1 MKVGISTHIFAL
13 RELNR
18 PLLKDIADAGFKF
31 VELWCSREHLGYHK
45 PGRVKEVLGSL
56 RDNGLELSSLHAP
69 FYFSVQEARARR
81 FLTLSSPD
89 PSVREAALQEIQL
102 LIDGLQA
109 VGSVPMVLHTGL
121 TASEDDPRLEETLL
135 EGVSKLLPLCRR
147 AGLLIA
153 LENGPGPKAGCA
165 KIMELARAFDEKDVG
180 ICLDTGHSN
189 IVGSLL
195 NDLSLSAPRLLSIHV
210 HDNDGREDQHRP
222 PFSGSI
228 PWGEFMSTL
237 RKMEY
242 RGPFIMETAGDLQ
255 PHLSLQETVR
265 SMAKLGFRWPGPTRL
280 STPMGEM

>member
-1 MKVGISTHIFAL
+1 MKVAISTHIFAL
-13 RELNR
+13 RELSG
-18 PLLKDIADAGFKF
+18 PLIKDIAGAGFKF

-45 PGRVKEVLGSL
+45 PGRVKGVLGSL
-56 RDNGLELSSLHAP
+56 KDNGLELTSLHAP

-102 LIDGLQA
+102 LMDCLQ
-109 VGSVPMVLHTGL
+109 VIGSIPMVLHTGL
-121 TASEDDPRLEETLL
+121 TASEDDPRLEEALL
-135 EGVSKLLPLCRR
+135 KGLSRLLPLCRS

-165 KIMELARAFDEKDVG
+165 KIMELAQTFGKEDVG
-180 ICLDTGHSN
+180 VCLDTGHSN
-189 IVGSLL
+189 IAGSLL
-195 NDLSLSAPRLLSIHV
+195 SDLSLSAPRLLSIHV

-228 PWGEFMSTL
+228 PWGEFMSAL

-242 RGPFIMETAGDLQ
+242 GGPFIMETAGDLQ

-265 SMAKLGFRWPGPTRL
+265 SMAKLGFPWVSL
-280 STPMGEM
+280 